1 MPPKLAFSSQIRD
14 VRKGSQID
22 PAKGV
27 FVAEETNED
36 ANVELNLHSTGELLR
51 RAREQKNLSLDDVA
65 KKTRIPLRHLE
76 SLESGDFE
84 ALPGRTY
91 AIGFAKS
98 YARTVGLVDATIG
111 SQLRAEMDEQGHGAY
126 QAEVSDYA
134 PANPSSIPPRYLAW
148 TAAGIGALVLIGYLV
163 WRTLI
168 LNPGDLELA
177 ADSEPAMPAETA
189 SPDTPGQTV
198 AGSNPM
204 PSGQGTVVLT
214 ATEPVWMKIYDAEG
228 ERLFEDQMAAGETFT
243 VPADADDPQIL
254 TGRPAALTVTIDG
267 QVVPQ
272 LGSAERTI
280 KDVGVSAAA
289 LLARE
294 TVNNPDGDLPSE

>member
-1 MPPKLAFSSQIRD
+1 M
-14 VRKGSQID
+14 
-22 PAKGV
+22 
-27 FVAEETNED
+27 AEETNDEE
-36 ANVELNLHSTGELLR
+36 NVELHLHSTGELLR
-51 RAREQKNLSLDDVA
+51 RAREQKNLSLEDIA
-65 KKTRIPLRHLE
+65 KKTRIPQRHLE
-76 SLESGDFE
+76 AIESGDFD

-98 YARTVGLVDATIG
+98 YARTVGLVDAAIG

-126 QAEVSDYA
+126 QPEVSGYA

-168 LNPGDLELA
+168 LNPGDLEQIA
-177 ADSEPAMPAETA
+177 ESDSTPPAESATA
-189 SPDTPGQTV
+189 
-198 AGSNPM
+198 
-204 PSGQGTVVLT
+204 PSGEQNVQGSSPTPSSQGIVVLT

-228 ERLFEDQMAAGETFT
+228 ERLFEDEMAAGDTFT
-243 VPADADDPQIL
+243 VPADANDPQIL

-272 LGSAERTI
+272 LGTAERTI

-294 TVNNPDGDLPSE
+294 TVSNPDADLSSE